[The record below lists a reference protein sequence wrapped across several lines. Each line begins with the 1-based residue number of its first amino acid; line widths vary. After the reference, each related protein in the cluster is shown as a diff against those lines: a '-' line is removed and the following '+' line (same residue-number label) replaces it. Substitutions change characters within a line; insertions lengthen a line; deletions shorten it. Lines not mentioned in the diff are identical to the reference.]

1 MIYDVIILGGGIAGL
16 YTAYKL
22 QQTNP
27 KLKLLL
33 LEKNNYFG
41 GRIFTVHH
49 KDLVFEAGAG
59 RFNETHIRLHKLID
73 DLGLKSKIAPIPS
86 DLTFVPSGPYP
97 AKYFGKD
104 PFQVMTPVLQ
114 KARETSR
121 HELRKETFI
130 EFARKILPKEDNQFL
145 EDSFG
150 YYEQLMEMNAFDA
163 VKLFDKGMHTR
174 HDFFVLQGGLGQIID
189 QLVAKLGTSVCKKN
203 MSVSQITYDS
213 TTKHFEINV
222 QRSSSNQS
230 HTTYISR
237 QCIAA
242 LPRPA
247 LEAIP
252 FFKPIKSITRTIGC
266 KTLCRIYAQFDKR
279 NIWFKHIPKSTTNN
293 QLRYVIPIDRDKGLI
308 MISYTDGKYARYW
321 KDKDETTMTK
331 RLKAYIHQ
339 TFDFEIASPI
349 YMKKCYWPLGTAYW
363 KPNVKSYEVAR
374 KMIQPMDCPLYI
386 CGENYS
392 TNQGWIEG
400 ALETSDIVLHKMS
413 Q

>member
-27 KLKLLL
+27 KLNLLL

-41 GRIFTVHH
+41 GRIYTVHH

-86 DLTFVPSGPYP
+86 ELTFVPSGPYP

-121 HELRKETFI
+121 HELRKQTFI

-213 TTKHFEINV
+213 TTKQFEINV

-230 HTTYISR
+230 HTTYISH

-247 LEAIP
+247 LESIP
-252 FFKPIKSITRTIGC
+252 FFKPIRSLTGTIGC